1 MDILTDHESTI
12 RLVVFV
18 GVLTIMA
25 TLEAVFPRRGRVER
39 RSARWFTN
47 LALIAIDTVV
57 LRLALP
63 IVAMGMAVVA
73 QTRGWGLLNQV
84 TWPVWVELLIAVVV
98 LDMLIYWQHVASHHI
113 PVLWRLHKVH
123 HADRDIDVTT
133 GIRFHPAEIVLSMI
147 YKIIWIILLG
157 PAVAAV
163 FLFEVI
169 LNACAM
175 FNHANVR
182 LPLWLDKMIRVFLVT
197 PDMHRVHHSTIVR
210 ETNSNYG
217 FSLSLW
223 DRLFGSYIAQPREGH
238 DGMTIGLTEH
248 QTKDPSNL
256 LWTLIVPFRGRRSTE
271 SSRKEFS

>member
-1 MDILTDHESTI
+1 MDFFTEHESTI
-12 RLVVFV
+12 RLSVFI
-18 GVLTIMA
+18 GVLAVMA
-25 TLEAVFPRRGRVER
+25 FLEAVFPRRQRVQK
-39 RSARWFTN
+39 RSARWTTN
-47 LALIAIDTVV
+47 LGLIVIDTIA

-63 IVAMGMAVVA
+63 IVAMGMAVIA
-73 QTRGWGLLNQV
+73 ETRGWGLLNQV
-84 TWPVWVELLIAVVV
+84 SWPLWVELIIAIAV

-113 PVLWRLHKVH
+113 PLLWRLHKVH

-133 GIRFHPAEIVLSMI
+133 GIRFHPIEIILSMV
-147 YKIIWIILLG
+147 YKIVCIVLLG

-182 LPLWLDKMIRVFLVT
+182 LPLWLDQFIRVFLVT
-197 PDMHRVHHSTIVR
+197 PDMHRVHHSTIVK

-217 FSLSLW
+217 FSLSIW

-238 DGMTIGLTEH
+238 DGMTIGLAEY
-248 QTKDPSNL
+248 QDKGPSSL
-256 LWTLIVPFRGRRSTE
+256 LWTLIIPFR
-271 SSRKEFS
+271 RKLSNNSNKER